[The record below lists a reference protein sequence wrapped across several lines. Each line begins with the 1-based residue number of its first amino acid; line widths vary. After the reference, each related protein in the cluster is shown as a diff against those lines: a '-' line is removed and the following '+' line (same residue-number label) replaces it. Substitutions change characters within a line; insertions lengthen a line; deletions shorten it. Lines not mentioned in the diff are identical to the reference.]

1 MLGVAINVTTDFLC
15 QLKRHS
21 IEGYGQ
27 GSHGSSLFQTVVFV
41 WWEKRLP
48 PQNLLGPLGSR
59 VRTEIDAAVQ
69 AARDRWPA
77 THNGETWRGDDL
89 NREGLFFHGQKMR
102 LLRFCEGL
110 EAHSLDATLVT
121 KTTLYPPLY
130 GQHEHVCFHA
140 Y

>member
-1 MLGVAINVTTDFLC
+1 MDPASFI
-15 QLKRHS
+15 
-21 IEGYGQ
+21 
-27 GSHGSSLFQTVVFV
+27 QTAVFV

-48 PQNLLGPLGSR
+48 PQNFLGPLGSR

-77 THNGETWRGDDL
+77 THNGEIWRGDDL
-89 NREGLFFHGQKMR
+89 NREGLFFHRQRMR